1 MFRRLCLVTLLLLL
15 FSSVTDALASSE
27 RPRIPGTGRRSSEQS
42 TAKMSCTDILGSWKN
57 DSSMRDFLATH
68 DCSCPNAERP
78 PVCPEKGKSVAGEKS
93 YNFYWKIDFTTTS
106 GKHYITDGT
115 YVGIHSTYEEAVKA
129 CTDDAKRVTEMG
141 DSILS
146 LTCTPQ

>member
-15 FSSVTDALASSE
+15 FSSVVDALASSE
-27 RPRIPGTGRRSSEQS
+27 RARRRMGQSNEQS
-42 TAKMSCTDILGSWKN
+42 SVKMSCTDIVGSWKN
-57 DSSMRDFLATH
+57 DPAMRDFLATH

-93 YNFYWKIDFTTTS
+93 YNFYWKIDFVTS
-106 GKHYITDGT
+106 GKHYLTDGT
-115 YVGIHSTYEEAVKA
+115 YVGVHSTYEEAVKA

-141 DSILS
+141 DTILS

>member
-1 MFRRLCLVTLLLLL
+1 MFRRLFLVTLLLLL
-15 FSSVTDALASSE
+15 FSSVVDALASNE
-27 RPRIPGTGRRSSEQS
+27 RTRRRMGQSNEQPA
-42 TAKMSCTDILGSWKN
+42 AKMSCTDIVGSWKN
-57 DSSMRDFLATH
+57 DPAMRDFLAKH

-141 DSILS
+141 DTILS